1 MGYTRQS
8 RSELSFAWIV
18 ESVAIP
24 KIIPKTEKNSR
35 QLWIKETRRFCK
47 YTKIGIR
54 WHYLQSEI
62 QNVPGDRV
70 CTLIGTVR

>member
-54 WHYLQSEI
+54 WLYI
-62 QNVPGDRV
+62 QTKFKMCLETGY
-70 CTLIGTVR
+70 VRS

>member
-8 RSELSFAWIV
+8 RSDLSFACMV

-47 YTKIGIR
+47 YTKLKSGRTIYIAKFKMFLEIGF
-54 WHYLQSEI
+54 
-62 QNVPGDRV
+62 
-70 CTLIGTVR
+70 VRS